1 LIEKLLP
8 QIQLHEAV
16 AKQLQPHLL
25 HSDSSK
31 KTKKLRLSDVAVA
44 AAAAPQKLWIL
55 KEHKLGAY
63 ERHTSILT
71 ATSDGSESIS
81 QSSPPLD
88 FCKSL
93 TAACEIKRSH
103 LREYF
108 SEEGNILAML
118 FCLMG

>member
-1 LIEKLLP
+1 
-8 QIQLHEAV
+8 
-16 AKQLQPHLL
+16 L
-25 HSDSSK
+25 HSDSSNNK
-31 KTKKLRLSDVAVA
+31 KTKTSDVAVA
-44 AAAAPQKLWIL
+44 AAEAPQKLWIL

-81 QSSPPLD
+81 QSSPPLG

-103 LREYF
+103 QREYF